1 MKRIFIFL
9 FSLACMVVM
18 YSCGNS
24 NTMAGSAG
32 PLREPEQKA
41 ATTEPIQNTVFNA
54 AEEEKVFSQEDIL
67 SLFSSRKEPEW
78 QYISCVLI
86 PDHAA
91 DRIGAVLFWDSEEET
106 SNVAFFDPDG
116 YYQECGVHAKVIPE
130 RGFTYLGNGA
140 VAFFA
145 EEKDGKAAQYT
156 ITLSIEGS
164 DVNFKVKLDPQ
175 ENQ

>member
-1 MKRIFIFL
+1 MPLSSCSVIIRHYLWFNIS
-9 FSLACMVVM
+9 SLLA
-18 YSCGNS
+18 
-24 NTMAGSAG
+24 ASA
-32 PLREPEQKA
+32 
-41 ATTEPIQNTVFNA
+41 
-54 AEEEKVFSQEDIL
+54 
-67 SLFSSRKEPEW
+67 FSS
-78 QYISCVLI
+78 S
-86 PDHAA
+86 
-91 DRIGAVLFWDSEEET
+91 SER
-106 SNVAFFDPDG
+106 AFAPLTP
-116 YYQECGVHAKVIPE
+116 KVIPE